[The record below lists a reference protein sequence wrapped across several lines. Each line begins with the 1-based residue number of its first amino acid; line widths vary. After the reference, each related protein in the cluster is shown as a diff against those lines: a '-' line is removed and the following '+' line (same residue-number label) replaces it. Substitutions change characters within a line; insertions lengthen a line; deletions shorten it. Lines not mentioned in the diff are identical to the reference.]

1 MLLSIVIPCY
11 RSAHTIEK
19 VVEMSM
25 EVIRTIP
32 GLDCEFI
39 LVNDC
44 SPDDTFE
51 AIRRLGIKYPNVKG
65 INLPLLRRWKKAM
78 M

>member
-11 RSAHTIEK
+11 RSAKTIGK

-25 EVIRTIP
+25 AEVEKIKD
-32 GLDCEFI
+32 LECEFV

-51 AIRRLGIKYPNVKG
+51 AIRRLAEK
-65 INLPLLRRWKKAM
+65 
-78 M
+78 

>member
-32 GLDCEFI
+32 GMKNFVI
-39 LVNDC
+39 
-44 SPDDTFE
+44 T
-51 AIRRLGIKYPNVKG
+51 
-65 INLPLLRRWKKAM
+65 
-78 M
+78 